1 MSRQAGRQADAL
13 SRVGRL
19 DFERLIADHYR
30 GQGYQ
35 VEEQRVEQPP
45 VQQLPAQE
53 QPIQEQ
59 QDAEAGDAG
68 TVSRSPLRLQ
78 RAGHRLLVRCRHGL
92 PPPVDAAELRTLLAM
107 LDDAG
112 AEATAVLIT
121 AGEFA
126 EEALQVAAGSDRLQ
140 LIDGATLRAMIGPV
154 PEPSGSRLPPPLPLT
169 GDAPP
174 VRHAWVRQGSSGLR
188 TLLASW
194 GRRQW
199 AMAAVPLALVLVAV
213 WGYPQYLAGR
223 VHQAQRDAQAQA
235 RRPAFVEPAAQPE
248 AAPAKKER
256 LTGLWNPLP
265 IRTVA
270 DNRPKLRPAP
280 TAEPDPELVRLTES
294 NVWTE
299 QELAEWQRRQEES
312 IRTLERSSPA
322 SPI

>member
-1 MSRQAGRQADAL
+1 MSRQAGRQPDAL

-30 GQGYQ
+30 GQGYRL
-35 VEEQRVEQPP
+35 EEQWVEQPP
-45 VQQLPAQE
+45 LHERQGNETADVDVASGQ
-53 QPIQEQ
+53 
-59 QDAEAGDAG
+59 
-68 TVSRSPLRLQ
+68 PLRLQ
-78 RAGHRLLVRCRHGL
+78 RAGCRLLVLCRHGL
-92 PPPVDAAELRTLLAM
+92 PPPVEAAELRVLLRM

-112 AEATAVLIT
+112 GETTAVLIT

-126 EEALQVAAGSDRLQ
+126 EEALEVATGSDRLQ
-140 LIDGATLRAMIGPV
+140 LIDGATLRSMIGPV
-154 PEPSGSRLPPPLPLT
+154 PEPSGSRLPPPLPLMN
-169 GDAPP
+169 DEQQ
-174 VRHAWVRQGSSGLR
+174 VRRARPGSSGLR
-188 TLLASW
+188 TLLATW

-199 AMAAVPLALVLVAV
+199 TMAALPLALLLVAA
-213 WGYPQYLAGR
+213 WGYPQYLAAR
-223 VHQAQRDAQAQA
+223 LHQTQRSAQAQM

-248 AAPAKKER
+248 VAPAPKER

-270 DNRPKLRPAP
+270 DNRPRPRPAP
-280 TAEPDPELVRLTES
+280 PAEPDPELVRLTES

>member
-1 MSRQAGRQADAL
+1 MSRQAVSQADAL

-35 VEEQRVEQPP
+35 VDEREGEQQRLQEPP
-45 VQQLPAQE
+45 VQKQE
-53 QPIQEQ
+53 
-59 QDAEAGDAG
+59 EADGSG
-68 TVSRSPLRLQ
+68 SPLRLQ
-78 RAGHRLLVRCRHGL
+78 RAGRGLLVLCRHGQ
-92 PPPVDAAELRTLLAM
+92 PPPVGADEVQALLAM

-112 AEATAVLIT
+112 AQTTALLIT
-121 AGEFA
+121 TGEFSG
-126 EEALQVAAGSDRLQ
+126 EALQVAAASERLQ

-154 PEPSGSRLPPPLPLT
+154 PEPSGSRLPPPLPLPLSDDSPARLT
-169 GDAPP
+169 RFSPWRSRLRA
-174 VRHAWVRQGSSGLR
+174 RLAAWDK
-188 TLLASW
+188 
-194 GRRQW
+194 RQW
-199 AMAAVPLALVLVAV
+199 ALAALPLALLLVAV
-213 WGYPQYLAGR
+213 WGYPQYLAAR
-223 VHQAQRDAQAQA
+223 VQRAQRDALAQA
-235 RRPAFVEPAAQPE
+235 RRPVFVAPAQPE

-270 DNRPKLRPAP
+270 DNRPRPRPPAP
-280 TAEPDPELVRLTES
+280 AEPDPELVRLTES